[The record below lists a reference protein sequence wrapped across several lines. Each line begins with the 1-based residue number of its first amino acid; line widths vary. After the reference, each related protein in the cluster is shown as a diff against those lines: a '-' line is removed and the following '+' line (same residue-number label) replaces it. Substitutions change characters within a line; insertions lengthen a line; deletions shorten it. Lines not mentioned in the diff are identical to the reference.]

1 MKRCGLLLILLAMSQ
16 SAFGWGAQ
24 GHRVVGQIAEK
35 RLERTSPETLQRA
48 RDFLRANNNNRDCAP
63 CDDPR
68 TFAQVASEA
77 DDFRQDELALI
88 TRDWHFV
95 NIDIAHET
103 YDQARDCPNGDC
115 VVRRIDRMVEILRDP
130 ARNNCDR
137 ETALIYLIHF
147 MGDMHQPFHTGFGHV
162 EGEPDRGG
170 NSVKLS
176 FEGRDTNLHS
186 LWDSGIIEKQGRS
199 DSQWVNKLMTE
210 TLGDRD
216 PAALAAGTPVTWLNE
231 SHRKVREVHTSK
243 KPFDEQYVKDAVP
256 IIEERLL
263 LAGLRLAR
271 LIEEAVKVSGSAGQ

>member
-1 MKRCGLLLILLAMSQ
+1 MSQ

-170 NSVKLS
+170 NSVKLT
-176 FEGRDTNLHS
+176 FDGRDTNLHS